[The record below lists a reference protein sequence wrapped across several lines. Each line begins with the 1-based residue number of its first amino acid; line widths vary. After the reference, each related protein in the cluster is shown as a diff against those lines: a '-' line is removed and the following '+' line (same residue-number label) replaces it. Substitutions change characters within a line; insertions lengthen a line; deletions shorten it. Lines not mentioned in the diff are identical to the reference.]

1 MARRQAKSFGGV
13 GPRRLT
19 PQRRAVLE
27 AVQQAPS
34 HPDACW
40 VYDQVRRRLPNI
52 SLGTV
57 YRSLAVLEDA
67 GLIQGLPQ
75 AAGPTRYDANVESHQ
90 HVVCSQ
96 CGRVADVEVGVG
108 DLTLVRQLVA
118 RSAGF
123 AEVVGERLEFYGRCS
138 ACAGESR

>member
-1 MARRQAKSFGGV
+1 MSTGV
-13 GPRRLT
+13 AGSQRLT

-27 AVQQAPS
+27 AVRRAPI

-57 YRSLAVLEDA
+57 YRSLAVLEEA
-67 GLIQGLPQ
+67 GLIQELSQGG
-75 AAGPTRYDANVESHQ
+75 GPTRYDGNVEAHQ

-96 CGRVADVEVGVG
+96 CGRVVDVDVGELGELRRV
-108 DLTLVRQLVA
+108 VA

-138 ACAGESR
+138 ECANRGG

>member
-1 MARRQAKSFGGV
+1 MIPGGV
-13 GPRRLT
+13 GFRRLT

-27 AVQQAPS
+27 AVQRAPI

-57 YRSLAVLEDA
+57 YRSLAVLRDA
-67 GLIQGLPQ
+67 GLIQELPQ
-75 AAGPTRYDANVESHQ
+75 AGGPTRYDANIEAHQ
-90 HVVCSQ
+90 HIVCSQ
-96 CGRVADVEVGVG
+96 CGRVADVEVG
-108 DLTLVRQLVA
+108 DLTALRELVA
-118 RSAGF
+118 RTAGF

-138 ACAGESR
+138 ECAGKAG

>member
-1 MARRQAKSFGGV
+1 M
-13 GPRRLT
+13 
-19 PQRRAVLE
+19 
-27 AVQQAPS
+27 
-34 HPDACW
+34 
-40 VYDQVRRRLPNI
+40 PNI

-67 GLIQGLPQ
+67 GLIQELPQ
-75 AAGPTRYDANVESHQ
+75 AGGPTRHDGNVEGHQ

-96 CGRVADVEVGVG
+96 CGRVADVDVGE
-108 DLTLVRQLVA
+108 LSALRRLVA

-138 ACAGESR
+138 ACATGGG

>member
-1 MARRQAKSFGGV
+1 MTAGGL
-13 GPRRLT
+13 GFRRLT

-27 AVQQAPS
+27 ALQRAPL

-40 VYDQVRRRLPNI
+40 VYDEVRRHLPNI

-57 YRSLAVLEDA
+57 YRSLAVLRDA
-67 GLIQGLPQ
+67 TLIRELPQ
-75 AAGPTRYDANVESHQ
+75 ASGPTRYDANIEAHQ
-90 HVVCSQ
+90 HIVCSQ
-96 CGRVADVEVGVG
+96 CGRVADVEVG
-108 DLTLVRQLVA
+108 DLSELRELVA

-138 ACAGESR
+138 ECAGKAS

>member
-1 MARRQAKSFGGV
+1 MSTGGASS
-13 GPRRLT
+13 RRLT

-27 AVQQAPS
+27 AVRQAPI

-57 YRSLAVLEDA
+57 YRSLAVLEDE
-67 GLIQGLPQ
+67 GLIQELPQ
-75 AAGPTRYDANVESHQ
+75 AGGPTRYDVNVEGHQ

-96 CGRVADVEVGVG
+96 CGRVADVDIGELS
-108 DLTLVRQLVA
+108 DLRHMAA
-118 RSAGF
+118 RSTGF

-138 ACAGESR
+138 ACATGGG